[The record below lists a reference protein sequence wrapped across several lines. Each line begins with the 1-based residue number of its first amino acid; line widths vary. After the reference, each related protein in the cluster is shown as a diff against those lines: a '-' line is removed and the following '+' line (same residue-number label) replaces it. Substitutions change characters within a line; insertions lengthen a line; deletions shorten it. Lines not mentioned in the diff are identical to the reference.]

1 MLGGQLT
8 SGIWRCI
15 REPGLLVCQQEQI
28 SEGSLGEEGEEA
40 RGRAEGL
47 EVEVGGGAE
56 AGREPGDIP
65 GGGPEKR
72 AYMLGS
78 GVPNALRWR

>member
-1 MLGGQLT
+1 MMLGGQLT

-47 EVEVGGGAE
+47 EVEVGGGL
-56 AGREPGDIP
+56 RLD
-65 GGGPEKR
+65 
-72 AYMLGS
+72 GS
-78 GVPNALRWR
+78 QVTYPVEGLRNEHTC

>member
-28 SEGSLGEEGEEA
+28 SEGSLGEEGEET

-47 EVEVGGGAE
+47 EVEVGGG
-56 AGREPGDIP
+56 GLRLD
-65 GGGPEKR
+65 
-72 AYMLGS
+72 GS
-78 GVPNALRWR
+78 QVTYPVEGLRNEHTC

>member
-1 MLGGQLT
+1 MAYGGV
-8 SGIWRCI
+8 SGS
-15 REPGLLVCQQEQI
+15 Q
-28 SEGSLGEEGEEA
+28 GSWCASQNKSQRAAWGRRAKRPEA
-40 RGRAEGL
+40 GPRGL
-47 EVEVGGGAE
+47 EVEVRGAE

-78 GVPNALRWR
+78 GVPNALRRR